1 MKKFKILDQKTG
13 KWEYTFTIEEDVTI
27 KYKLFYSEM
36 KEWTNPGEML
46 MSIEDTGNGFVMES
60 SISEEVDYNT
70 FDVLYTLFRMIRL
83 NDENLCPDYEFIN
96 FESIVSL

>member
-1 MKKFKILDQKTG
+1 MKKFKILDRKTG
-13 KWEYTFTIEEDVTI
+13 SWEYTFTIESEGTT
-27 KYKLFYSEM
+27 KYSLFYSEM

-46 MSIEDTGNGFVMES
+46 ISIEDTGNGFVMES
-60 SISEEVDYNT
+60 SISAEVDYHT

-83 NDENLCPDYEFIN
+83 NDENLCPDYEFID